1 MGEGDRGLFVSLSGA
16 DGLKSP
22 DPSPTFVPDDTGP
35 AKVAA
40 ARRGVERV
48 RAGMRLALGTGS
60 TAAEAVRAL
69 VERFPG
75 VRFDCVSSSR
85 ATEELASSLGLPV
98 RALRADDRFD
108 LMLDGAD
115 EVTPAL
121 DLTKGGG
128 GALLREKL
136 LARLSREVVI
146 LIDPSKLVDRLGTRV
161 PIPVEVVPFARASI
175 ARRFE
180 HDGYRV
186 RHRELPDGRAY
197 LTDNGNE
204 ILDLTPTRPIEDAG
218 ATARALADPTGVVET
233 GLFVGL
239 ASLVIVG
246 HADGTTDERA
256 PSAPS
261 RS

>member
-1 MGEGDRGLFVSLSGA
+1 MDVGVEAAGLNSPRRSGPAVSEDMTA
-16 DGLKSP
+16 
-22 DPSPTFVPDDTGP
+22 

-40 ARRGVERV
+40 ARRAVERV
-48 RAGMRLALGTGS
+48 RPERPLALGTGS

-69 VERFPG
+69 AERFPG
-75 VRFDCVSSSR
+75 RALDCVASSR
-85 ATEELASSLGLPV
+85 ATEELALSFGIPV

-136 LARLSREVVI
+136 LARLSHE
-146 LIDPSKLVDRLGTRV
+146 LIVMVDPTKLVEHLGERA
-161 PIPVEVVPFARASI
+161 PIPVEVVPFARAVL
-175 ARRFE
+175 ARRFA

-186 RHRELPDGRAY
+186 RHREGTDGRPF

-204 ILDLTPTRPIEDAG
+204 ILDLTPIRPIEDPA
-218 ATARALADPTGVVET
+218 ATAAALAAPTGVVET
-233 GLFVGL
+233 GIFVGL
-239 ASLVIVG
+239 ATSLLVG
-246 HADGTTDERA
+246 HPDGHVEERTRR
-256 PSAPS
+256 PP
-261 RS
+261 RDT